1 MLCYM
6 DGPKEQRRLEEHLLA
21 IRLYLK
27 HHFPDYII
35 TEASV
40 PNLHHT
46 FTVMNI
52 ERGMRH
58 RLKVDWKR
66 LSDASN
72 TPENTRSALD
82 SCEVASGM
90 RQVGNTDYYW

>member
-1 MLCYM
+1 MASSE
-6 DGPKEQRRLEEHLLA
+6 EQGRVEEHLQA

-27 HHFPDYII
+27 HHFPDYAI
-35 TEASV
+35 TEGSV

-46 FTVMNI
+46 FTVMNAAI
-52 ERGMRH
+52 GKRH

-66 LSDASN
+66 LSAANN

-82 SCEVASGM
+82 SSEVASGM
-90 RQVGNTDYYW
+90 REVGNTDYYW

>member
-1 MLCYM
+1 M
-6 DGPKEQRRLEEHLLA
+6 DGSEEQRRLEEHLLA

-52 ERGMRH
+52 E
-58 RLKVDWKR
+58 
-66 LSDASN
+66 
-72 TPENTRSALD
+72 
-82 SCEVASGM
+82 
-90 RQVGNTDYYW
+90 